1 MCLFKGKVAI
11 LSMRYLLYEDVMN
24 MTIIIVRQGTA
35 ELCERTRGN
44 SKKQEVTFIRA
55 H

>member
-24 MTIIIVRQGTA
+24 MTIIIH
-35 ELCERTRGN
+35 RTGKRVNGPIWLKI
-44 SKKQEVTFIRA
+44 SAQY
-55 H
+55 